1 MGCGSSKKGGWT
13 GDDSIHAM
21 IVRDQKRMA
30 KAGKTTDVNY
40 RPRAEH
46 PLMSSGKSQIVD
58 PTDKTGDTAVTD
70 NAEGSRHSKSE
81 TDSILY
87 HSSHRGT
94 TVDGR
99 DKALVHEDDGRIT
112 E

>member
-40 RPRAEH
+40 KPRAEH
-46 PLMSSGKSQIVD
+46 PLMSSGKGQMD
-58 PTDKTGDTAVTD
+58 NADKTGDTVVTD

-81 TDSILY
+81 TDSFLF

-94 TVDGR
+94 TVDER
-99 DKALVHEDDGRIT
+99 DKALIHQHDGRIT
-112 E
+112 N